1 MPNKNLEEINLR
13 NNNISDIEFLKD
25 FNDPKLKKK
34 IRFIF
39 HKIFKSKIIMINWVK
54 MNLQFK
60 KKLGFFKWRNYF
72 T

>member
-39 HKIFKSKIIMINWVK
+39 HKIFKSKIIMIN
-54 MNLQFK
+54 
-60 KKLGFFKWRNYF
+60 
-72 T
+72 